1 MTLKNN
7 RAPLLSNIKLC
18 ASFQHH
24 MWIQTGVTVRKWLN
38 GVMTSV
44 TLTFC
49 MDITS
54 VKGNN
59 SWKFQDDT
67 MTRTLQKRCDERTVG
82 RMDRWKEGGQDTS
95 ACKIAGHLLHAFSRK
110 FRGTPNLTRLN
121 VASNEGKSTDHDHN
135 LISSEGG
142 QDTSAS
148 KNSGHSLHAFSG
160 KCPET
165 SPDGRTDGRTDWRT
179 CRKTV
184 MVGRMDQRTH
194 VQVKRGYFRLRTD
207 GQPENIMPPV
217 PKGGCIKKDKPME
230 LTHSCSNS
238 IANTLELL
246 QSCAKSSKYSSV
258 CHIFVQF
265 PEQWEVTNH
274 KNLAQMP
281 LFLEIQNNDVNFY
294 LTLIFPFDKYSQWR
308 ITTHQHLVCL
318 WSLQQPLARAQDC
331 HTFCWGRTG
340 SQSSFCLA
348 LESASPTE
356 SGTLLCKHGGEK
368 RARKVINM
376 SRLRWN
382 GQ

>member
-1 MTLKNN
+1 
-7 RAPLLSNIKLC
+7 
-18 ASFQHH
+18 
-24 MWIQTGVTVRKWLN
+24 
-38 GVMTSV
+38 
-44 TLTFC
+44 
-49 MDITS
+49 
-54 VKGNN
+54 
-59 SWKFQDDT
+59 
-67 MTRTLQKRCDERTVG
+67 
-82 RMDRWKEGGQDTS
+82 
-95 ACKIAGHLLHAFSRK
+95 
-110 FRGTPNLTRLN
+110 
-121 VASNEGKSTDHDHN
+121 
-135 LISSEGG
+135 
-142 QDTSAS
+142 
-148 KNSGHSLHAFSG
+148 
-160 KCPET
+160 
-165 SPDGRTDGRTDWRT
+165 
-179 CRKTV
+179 

-207 GQPENIMPPV
+207 AQPENIMPPV